1 MSYRTPKAM
10 KISLF
15 SGITQI
21 FYLCNRKRSV
31 PQETFEV
38 LGHKR

>member
-1 MSYRTPKAM
+1 MSCRTPKAM

-21 FYLCNRKRSV
+21 TQIFIREIRVIFDYF
-31 PQETFEV
+31 QESAYET
-38 LGHKR
+38 

>member
-10 KISLF
+10 KILLF

-21 FYLCNRKRSV
+21 FICEICVIFDYF
-31 PQETFEV
+31 QESKT
-38 LGHKR
+38 